1 MEDKPKIKI
10 RNQEDVEFTDQELVQ
25 TALAH
30 LMQSAG
36 FFSAA
41 GFTDTSV
48 SLMSFAY
55 KAMEAL
61 SEEENSGDLKLVQD
75 KLSKEQYDNILNDIL
90 AIDV

>member
-1 MEDKPKIKI
+1 MEDKPKIVIKNEADI
-10 RNQEDVEFTDQELVQ
+10 EVSDVELVQ

-30 LMQSAG
+30 LTQAAG

-41 GFTDTSV
+41 GFKDTGT
-48 SLMSFAY
+48 SLMTFAY

-61 SEEENSGDLKLVQD
+61 SEEEAGDMKLVQD
-75 KLSKEQYDNILNDIL
+75 KLSKEDYDSILNDIL